1 MNNNDYQNNQF
12 AINAD
17 RKKYQVIFI
26 NWFDRSADRILYETD
41 ENWERQLREEWI
53 FDLLDRH
60 GVELNVEDF
69 IGKGVSIYFCQEIGV
84 CGDDYD
90 EDDGNLKVKRGEI
103 DYEFWINDSSV
114 DFPLIE
120 GHFTPGIYWEKYQS
134 IYYEMKELDDLS
146 MLFSYFLDLIL
157 SVDEYK
163 IVCHD
168 YGAEMIALADNS
180 IVRKVKRFPFN
191 FFDVYCP
198 FCRQAVHTHEI
209 ESENYPRCVQIDTP
223 CSHYIDQVIKTD
235 DKFHKKS
242 LEEIGIIYKIDGDDL
257 FIETALGWQ
266 KLTIYDPPYE
276 PDKFFYSDNQR
287 HYRDIF
293 LFLET

>member
-1 MNNNDYQNNQF
+1 MNKNNGQIKQSDLKIDQ
-12 AINAD
+12 
-17 RKKYQVIFI
+17 RKYQVIFI

-41 ENWERQLREEWI
+41 EDWDKQLREEWI

-69 IGKGVSIYFCQEIGV
+69 IGKGVSIYFCEEIGV
-84 CGDDYD
+84 CDDDYD

-120 GHFTPGIYWEKYQS
+120 GNFTPGIYWEKSQS
-134 IYYEMKELDDLS
+134 IYYEMRDLHDLS
-146 MLFSYFLDLIL
+146 MLFSYFLMLIPI
-157 SVDEYK
+157 DEYK
-163 IVCHD
+163 VVCHEN
-168 YGAEMIALADNS
+168 GAEMRVLADNS
-180 IVRKVKRFPFN
+180 VVKNVKRFPFN

-198 FCRQAVHTHEI
+198 FCRQAVLTHEI
-209 ESENYPRCVQIDTP
+209 ESENYPQCVQIDTP
-223 CSHYIDQVIKTD
+223 CSHYIGQAIKTD

-242 LEEIGIIYKIDGDDL
+242 LEEIGIIYKIEGDDL
-257 FIETALGWQ
+257 YMETAEDWR

-276 PDKFFYSDNQR
+276 PEKFFYSDNLR